1 MSLQHELIHGHPAR
15 WPAFNAL
22 PGYLSLA
29 AWYPC
34 PLYRDGHLRHH
45 LDDRLTYPGR
55 ARAAAGQALAVPAG
69 RRLSGARPEHAA
81 FVHEHRPAAEPA
93 QWRFPPARLWSSMAA
108 PRLAAGGCAGA
119 EHWRQVEQAMIDT
132 PVVAALDMYVEPD
145 CVRQA
150 GRGFIDEVC
159 RRLGVRRCAPAAA
172 ELAVQ
177 WRQPNLLFAQACGYP
192 LVTQLQGQVAVLAVP
207 SYDLADC
214 APGEHCSLFVAAEGE
229 ARRRLDEFRDTR
241 LALNGHDSNSGM
253 NLLRHAL
260 APLGRDVAFF
270 AEVRISGGHVR
281 SLAMVAAG
289 EAELTSVDALTFA
302 YLQRHAPE
310 RLAGLRVL
318 GRSAPSP
325 ALPLI
330 TSLRWSATQRRE
342 LFEALNLTLVE
353 CPELA
358 RTLALKS
365 FLPAGEEHY
374 RILLDYERQAEGWGY
389 PHLR

>member
-1 MSLQHELIHGHPAR
+1 MHAPLLARLWLYLLGVAYPALGLSMLR
-15 WPAFNAL
+15 SFTNTGRPPSRRSGDFLL
-22 PGYLSLA
+22 PGY
-29 AWYPC
+29 
-34 PLYRDGHLRHH
+34 G
-45 LDDRLTYPGR
+45 
-55 ARAAAGQALAVPAG
+55 
-69 RRLSGARPEHAA
+69 
-81 FVHEHRPAAEPA
+81 
-93 QWRFPPARLWSSMAA
+93 RLWRRHGWRPVDA
-108 PRLAAGGCAGA
+108 PAHP

-192 LVTQLQGQVAVLAVP
+192 LMTQLQGQVAVLAVP

-260 APLGRDVAFF
+260 APLGRDAAFF

>member
-1 MSLQHELIHGHPAR
+1 MHALLLARLWLYLLGVAYPALGLSMLR
-15 WPAFNAL
+15 SFTNTGRPPSRRSGDFLL
-22 PGYLSLA
+22 PGY
-29 AWYPC
+29 
-34 PLYRDGHLRHH
+34 G
-45 LDDRLTYPGR
+45 
-55 ARAAAGQALAVPAG
+55 
-69 RRLSGARPEHAA
+69 
-81 FVHEHRPAAEPA
+81 
-93 QWRFPPARLWSSMAA
+93 RLWRRHGWRPVDA
-108 PRLAAGGCAGA
+108 PAHP

-260 APLGRDVAFF
+260 APLGRDAAFF

-289 EAELTSVDALTFA
+289 EAEF
-302 YLQRHAPE
+302 RP
-310 RLAGLRVL
+310 
-318 GRSAPSP
+318 
-325 ALPLI
+325 
-330 TSLRWSATQRRE
+330 RWTR
-342 LFEALNLTLVE
+342 
-353 CPELA
+353 
-358 RTLALKS
+358 
-365 FLPAGEEHY
+365 
-374 RILLDYERQAEGWGY
+374 
-389 PHLR
+389 